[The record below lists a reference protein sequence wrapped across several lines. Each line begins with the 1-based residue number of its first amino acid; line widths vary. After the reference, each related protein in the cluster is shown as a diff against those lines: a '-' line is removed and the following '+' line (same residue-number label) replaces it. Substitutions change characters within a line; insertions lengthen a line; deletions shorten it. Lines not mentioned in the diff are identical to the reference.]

1 VGVEWFMGR
10 CGHGFDAPRILV
22 IEDEG
27 LIASITA
34 ETLADEG
41 YEVRIAGDGASALEV
56 LQAWAPCL
64 ILLDIMMPVMDG
76 RAFLRELWQLE
87 DLAATPV
94 VLVSGAGGPL
104 LSDVS
109 MRVADVIRKP
119 FRLERLLDTVARL
132 AT

>member
-1 VGVEWFMGR
+1 MSR
-10 CGHGFDAPRILV
+10 CRHGFDPLRILV

-27 LIASITA
+27 LIAALTV
-34 ETLADEG
+34 EMLTDEG
-41 YEVRIAGDGASALEV
+41 YEVRSASDGCSALAL
-56 LQAWAPCL
+56 LQAWTPCL

-76 RAFLRELWQLE
+76 RAFLRELWSLE
-87 DLAATPV
+87 DVASIPV
-94 VLVSGAGGPL
+94 VLVSAAGGPM

-119 FRLERLLDTVARL
+119 FRLERLLATVARL

>member
-1 VGVEWFMGR
+1 MSPCR
-10 CGHGFDAPRILV
+10 HGHDAPRILV

-27 LIASITA
+27 LIASIAA
-34 ETLADEG
+34 EALADDS
-41 YEVRIAGDGASALEV
+41 YEVRTAGDGSSALEV
-56 LQAWAPCL
+56 LRGWAPCL

-76 RAFLRELWQLE
+76 RAFLHELWQLE
-87 DLAATPV
+87 DLAGTPV

-104 LSDVS
+104 LSEVS

-119 FRLERLLDTVARL
+119 FPLELLLATVARL

>member
-1 VGVEWFMGR
+1 MSHCR
-10 CGHGFDAPRILV
+10 HGFDTPRILV

-27 LIASITA
+27 LIAAIAA
-34 ETLADEG
+34 ETLADDG
-41 YEVRIAGDGASALEV
+41 YEVRTARDGSSALEV
-56 LQAWAPCL
+56 LRAWAPCL

-76 RAFLRELWQLE
+76 RAFLRELWRLE

-94 VLVSGAGGPL
+94 VLVSGAGGPM

-119 FRLERLLDTVARL
+119 FRL
-132 AT
+132 

>member
-1 VGVEWFMGR
+1 MGR
-10 CGHGFDAPRILV
+10 CGHGFDARRILV
-22 IEDEG
+22 IEDEA
-27 LIASITA
+27 LIASVTA
-34 ETLADEG
+34 ETLVDEG
-41 YEVRIAGDGASALEV
+41 YEVRLAGDGASALKL

-76 RAFLRELWQLE
+76 RAFLRELWRSG

-119 FRLERLLDTVARL
+119 FTLERLLDTVARL